1 MASTPNVKRLIE
13 LQSLLL
19 KFQIVER
26 RTRHPETR
34 RRENDVEHSYH
45 LAMAAWF
52 LAPHF
57 NLDKDRAIR
66 VALAH
71 DLVEIYAGDTFAFA
85 EQADIDGKDER
96 EEIALEQLRRECA
109 DFPELLECIED
120 YKHKGSEEAKFVYAL
135 DKIMPA
141 IMNYLDGG
149 ETWRDHK
156 VTIEKFQAEKEKKI
170 PQDSVLYLY
179 YTELLAM
186 LRETPEYFHTDT
198 PISGGNPSQQG

>member
-1 MASTPNVKRLIE
+1 MTTPDIKRLIE

-19 KFQIVER
+19 KFQAVER
-26 RTRHPETR
+26 HTRNPDTQ

-57 NLDKDRAIR
+57 NLDKDKTIR
-66 VALAH
+66 VALVH

-85 EQADIDGKDER
+85 DEADIATKDTR
-96 EEIALEQLRRECA
+96 EQKALAQLHQEIA
-109 DFPELLECIED
+109 DFPEVLECIED

-141 IMNYLDGG
+141 IMNYLAKGG
-149 ETWRDHK
+149 GWRANK
-156 VTIEKFQAEKEKKI
+156 VTIERFRAEKEKKI
-170 PQDSVLYLY
+170 PRDSPMYPY

-186 LRETPEYFHTDT
+186 LRETPEYFHTEDAT
-198 PISGGNPSQQG
+198 DSPSQQR